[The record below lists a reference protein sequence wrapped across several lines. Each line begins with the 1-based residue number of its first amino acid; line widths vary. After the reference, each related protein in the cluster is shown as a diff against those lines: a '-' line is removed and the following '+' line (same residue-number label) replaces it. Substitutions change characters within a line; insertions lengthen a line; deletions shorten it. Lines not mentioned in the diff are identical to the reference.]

1 MTNSLRLHGYWR
13 SSASYRVRIALNLK
27 GISYDQVTH
36 DLRRNEQAAPAY
48 RNIAPQGLVP
58 ALETQDGVL
67 TQSPA
72 ILEWIEERWP
82 APPLLPKDL
91 HGRAIVRAMAAL
103 IGCDIHPLNNLRV
116 LRVLQ
121 NEFQLTQE
129 QTNAWAGRWIHEGFQ
144 ALEIL
149 AGQHGSLFCYGDQP
163 TLADCYLVPQI
174 YNAERFGVGLSQFPK
189 LDAIA
194 ARALTLPAFADAHPR
209 RQPDGEPA

>member
-1 MTNSLRLHGYWR
+1 MTGERPFTPPSPLSAARARLRDADR
-13 SSASYRVRIALNLK
+13 AASEAEAIASWGTLP
-27 GISYDQVTH
+27 G
-36 DLRRNEQAAPAY
+36 A
-48 RNIAPQGLVP
+48 
-58 ALETQDGVL
+58 
-67 TQSPA
+67 
-72 ILEWIEERWP
+72 ERWP

-91 HGRAIVRAMAAL
+91 HGRAIVRALAAL